1 MNQSGERLRGF
12 EVNTLTVIAT
22 ESYEQF
28 AENLQKEIEQ
38 DTGIRFGIVETHQFA
53 GVTTT
58 GADGQPAPLGFDQ
71 SKVLWEHLK
80 TAGLVNA
87 QGKVQDTLR
96 QKLKDGT
103 LTLPEPF
110 AAQLPQVTEILRK
123 LAGRLEIK
131 NADDRKQVKS
141 RQAVLHGADF
151 KALWDRIKHKT
162 TYRVEFNNEA
172 LLATCINALRD
183 APPIAKTRL
192 QWRKADLAIGRS
204 GVDAKET
211 ATSAPVTLD
220 EGDIELPDILTD
232 LQDKTQF
239 TRRSIQRILVE
250 SARLD
255 DFKRNPQQ
263 FIELA
268 AEIIN
273 RAKRM
278 ALVDGI
284 KYQRIGADD
293 YYAQQLFE
301 TEELSGYLKSM
312 IDANKSV
319 HEQVIYQS
327 DTERTFAEQLEK
339 NEAIKVYAKLPG
351 WFRVPTPLGPYNPD
365 WAVLVEK
372 DGRERLYFVVETK
385 SSLFTDD
392 LRDKESAKIKCGEAH
407 FTALA
412 VGENPAQYI
421 KATKIEDLLVHC

>member
-1 MNQSGERLRGF
+1 M
-12 EVNTLTVIAT
+12 
-22 ESYEQF
+22 
-28 AENLQKEIEQ
+28 
-38 DTGIRFGIVETHQFA
+38 
-53 GVTTT
+53 
-58 GADGQPAPLGFDQ
+58 PAPLGFEQ
-71 SKVLWEHLK
+71 SKVLWEHLRA
-80 TAGLVNA
+80 AGLVNA

-110 AAQLPQVTEILRK
+110 AAQLPQVKEILRK

-131 NADDRKQVKS
+131 NADERKQVKS
-141 RQAVLHGADF
+141 RQAVLQSADF

-162 TYRVEFNNEA
+162 TYRVQFDNEA
-172 LLATCINALRD
+172 LLATCIAALRD
-183 APPIAKTRL
+183 APPIARTRL

-220 EGDIELPDILTD
+220 EGDIDLPDILTD
-232 LQDKTQF
+232 LQDKTQL
-239 TRRSIQRILVE
+239 TRRSIHRILVE

-273 RAKRM
+273 RAKRL

-284 KYQRIGADD
+284 KYQRIGTED
-293 YYAQQLFE
+293 YYAQELFE
-301 TEELSGYLKSM
+301 TKELSGYLKTM
-312 IDANKSV
+312 LNANKSV
-319 HEQVIYQS
+319 YEQVIYQS

-372 DGRERLYFVVETK
+372 DGAERLYFVVETK

-392 LRDKESAKIKCGEAH
+392 LRDKESAKIECGKAH
-407 FTALA
+407 FKALE
-412 VGENPAQYI
+412 VHETPARYVV
-421 KATKIEDLLVHC
+421 ANSVDEVLSRV